1 MRVIAELEREIE
13 IHPNQNYKPE
23 EAIPCMNQWPL
34 QAADRAVEGTV
45 GEEPVDALCPQIEQ
59 LRVDNGFWYANSAN
73 WASRSSARRLRAS
86 TQRYLDISAICTFAG
101 CRWKLNR
108 RPGRCSPT
116 RHPPTG
122 IES

>member
-59 LRVDNGFWYANSAN
+59 LSVDNGFWYANSAN
-73 WASRSSARRLRAS
+73 GASRSSERR
-86 TQRYLDISAICTFAG
+86 
-101 CRWKLNR
+101 
-108 RPGRCSPT
+108 
-116 RHPPTG
+116 
-122 IES
+122 